1 MVKNN
6 NSNDERIII
15 SFSSFPFAFR
25 AVKCKDFTN
34 YLFDE
39 NDFFKKFS
47 LIFRKIVP
55 ELEQSN
61 IVDLTKK
68 DHCNNIEKKR
78 DIVIDILKE
87 LVKEEFGEG
96 YNFETFYDNNI
107 SEYQLYELGIMQGI
121 RLICIKYN
129 NIFKVLFIDYH
140 HLIFLSVKYN
150 QLDYSS
156 FKFCPIK
163 GIKE

>member
-78 DIVIDILKE
+78 YIVIDILKE
-87 LVKEEFGEG
+87 LVKEEFGEV
-96 YNFETFYDNNI
+96 
-107 SEYQLYELGIMQGI
+107 

-140 HLIFLSVKYN
+140 HLIFPSVKYN

-156 FKFCPIK
+156 FKFCSVK
-163 GIKE
+163 GIK